1 MRLKMETSVESAVQ
15 IRQEENRMENA
26 ATIVPGVSV
35 IDVVR
40 HGWFMRIESTD
51 ISGRIKFIA
60 RLTTNR
66 NLYTGLVR
74 DRRENVASRKVSART
89 RRACRMHVGRG
100 DKVSR
105 TRAAARARYK
115 SVCAHLSR
123 SCIYVENVAQ
133 RTVKNQ
139 RGSCDTINNRG

>member
-1 MRLKMETSVESAVQ
+1 
-15 IRQEENRMENA
+15 MENA
-26 ATIVPGVSV
+26 VTIVPGVSV

-74 DRRENVASRKVSART
+74 DRRENVASRKVSARM
-89 RRACRMHVGRG
+89 RCACKMHVGRG
-100 DKVSR
+100 DKVS
-105 TRAAARARYK
+105 
-115 SVCAHLSR
+115 
-123 SCIYVENVAQ
+123 
-133 RTVKNQ
+133 
-139 RGSCDTINNRG
+139 